1 MDSTASFSKTMLTQ
15 LTMKHIVPF
24 VVAFLAAF
32 TALAQTPVTQ
42 AEMPGMYSITKMYIN
57 DTLFYDAA
65 NPAKSNKNIL
75 VEIGKANPIA
85 FQEDSTVAIYLFYK
99 DIYKALNTTVSLS
112 NDGTMRSECRS
123 KNDRY
128 TRMVF
133 PHHMSGRVEKWKF
146 DEKKQLL
153 IINNRKEK
161 YPVIS
166 IDGKPAFIIEDKKER
181 TKVEMKKLY

>member
-1 MDSTASFSKTMLTQ
+1 
-15 LTMKHIVPF
+15 MKHLLPF
-24 VVAFLAAF
+24 VIALFVGFA
-32 TALAQTPVTQ
+32 ALAQTPVTQ
-42 AEMPGMYSITKMYIN
+42 AELPGTYSISKMYIN

-85 FQEDSTVAIYLFYK
+85 FEEDSTVAIYLFYK
-99 DIYKALNTTVSLS
+99 DIYKALNTTIRLS

-133 PHHMSGRVEKWKF
+133 PNRYGDRIETWKF
-146 DEKKQLL
+146 NEDKQLL
-153 IINNRKEK
+153 IVNNSKEK
-161 YPVIS
+161 YPVVR
-166 IDGKPAFIIEDKKER
+166 IDDKPAIIIEDKKER
-181 TKVEMKKLY
+181 TKVEMKRMY